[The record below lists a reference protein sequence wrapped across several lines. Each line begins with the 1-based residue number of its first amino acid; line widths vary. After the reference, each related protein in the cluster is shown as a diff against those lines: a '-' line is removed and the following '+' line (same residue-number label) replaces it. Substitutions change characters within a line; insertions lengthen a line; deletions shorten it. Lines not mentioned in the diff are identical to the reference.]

1 MLITCL
7 YINISL
13 YRPRFQGEVLY
24 LLLREAHMTDKSDS
38 DRYIIP
44 NLSRGLKVI
53 EYLATHPEGL
63 NMGEMAE
70 GLNIAKSGIYRIVA
84 TLVKEGYIR
93 KEDDSTKHKLT
104 RKLLI
109 LGQNVVCQYNITEIS
124 LPVMRELREETG
136 ETVQLNTMTGLQGV
150 VLEHIPS
157 PKAIRIVVAPGTLF
171 DLHCTA
177 PGKAIM
183 AFLPE
188 AERENLLPQ
197 LKLTKHS
204 PTTITDLDD
213 LRSELVSIVQTGY
226 ALDRAEGVV
235 AGLHC
240 ASAPIL
246 DEGGSPVAALT
257 VTAPA
262 MRMQEEDLQ
271 AVGKLTIMYARKISS
286 VMI

>member
-1 MLITCL
+1 M
-7 YINISL
+7 
-13 YRPRFQGEVLY
+13 
-24 LLLREAHMTDKSDS
+24 ADKLDS

-53 EYLATHPEGL
+53 EYLAAHPEGL

-93 KEDDSTKHKLT
+93 KEDDTAKHKLT
-104 RKLLI
+104 RKLLS

-124 LPVMRELREETG
+124 IPVMRELRDATG

-150 VLEHIPS
+150 VLEQMPS
-157 PKAIRIVVAPGTLF
+157 PKAVRIVVDPGTLF

-188 AERENLLPQ
+188 TERNNLLPK
-197 LKLTKHS
+197 LELTKHS

-213 LRSELVSIVQTGY
+213 LKSEMVSVAEAGY

-240 ASAPIL
+240 VSAPIL
-246 DEGGSPVAALT
+246 DEGGYPVAALT

-262 MRMQEEDLQ
+262 MRMQEKDFQ
-271 AVGKLTIMYARKISS
+271 AAGELIVMHARKISS
-286 VMI
+286 AMI